1 VASGGSWYHRRTGGS
16 QSDGKLEHDCPRD
29 CAAKGIGSAFTVR
42 LTKQQVVVALTLL
55 IPLAASCAGMNHPG
69 GGSLAGVT
77 PPTVTFTGVRLAD
90 GPSARQ
96 LAAYMC
102 PEVGSTKTGTSA
114 ALCEQFFGSRPE
126 ARVLNIVFDL
136 RFHITNPNRMP
147 LSVGSVLAA
156 VTLFPASAD
165 PKQGAA
171 CVSLC
176 APGATGC
183 GETPRGA
190 CETSTSGVRSL
201 GDFTKG
207 SIPGFVIAK
216 GIPTPAGE
224 PPSFA
229 APQIVE
235 SGETDIT
242 VRYALDPEPLLNVFR
257 RVADQSSSQ
266 IATGAVPNASI
277 PYRLEGTIWFDAG
290 SIGRVSVGWGPT
302 EGNGALP
309 ADEVVAP

>member
-1 VASGGSWYHRRTGGS
+1 
-16 QSDGKLEHDCPRD
+16 
-29 CAAKGIGSAFTVR
+29 
-42 LTKQQVVVALTLL
+42 
-55 IPLAASCAGMNHPG
+55 MNHPG

-90 GPSARQ
+90 APSARQ

-102 PEVGSTKTGTSA
+102 LEVGSAKVRTSS
-114 ALCEQFFGSRPE
+114 ALCEQFFGNRPE

-136 RFHITNPNRMP
+136 RFHIANPNRIP

-171 CVSLC
+171 CLNLC

-183 GETPRGA
+183 AEAPRGA
-190 CETSTSGVRSL
+190 CESSTSGVRSL
-201 GDFTKG
+201 ADFTKG

-216 GIPTPAGE
+216 GIPTPVGE
-224 PPSFA
+224 APSFA
-229 APQIVE
+229 APSIVE

-242 VRYALDPEPLLNVFR
+242 VRYALDPEQLLTIFR
-257 RVADQSSSQ
+257 QVATQSSSQ
-266 IATGAVPNASI
+266 IAAGAVPNVSI

-290 SIGRVSVGWGPT
+290 TIGRISVGWGPT